1 MSSNPKSHSELMAES
16 GVPTHKI
23 TNKKKIRSC
32 SVQLLPGVSD
42 KHVCMGVTNLFLHRP
57 LKLGQRKRQT
67 ALHSE
72 GRNVKTAIRME
83 VEGTA
88 LHEVESG
95 LY

>member
-1 MSSNPKSHSELMAES
+1 MRSS
-16 GVPTHKI
+16 
-23 TNKKKIRSC
+23 

-42 KHVCMGVTNLFLHRP
+42 KHVCMGVTNLFLQRP
-57 LKLGQRKRQT
+57 LKLGQKKRQT